1 MISIRV
7 PGDKS
12 ISHRALMLA
21 PFAEGTS
28 RIRGLPSGADVRST
42 AAAMRVLGAQLAG
55 APGPDAFI
63 KITGPTALK
72 SPQRT
77 IDCGNS
83 GTSARLLLGLI
94 AGSSISA
101 TLDGDASLRRRP
113 MARVVDPLGD
123 AGARFRELGGHGR
136 LPLES
141 MGGRLQPIEHETPV
155 ASAQVKSALLM
166 AGLAAGVPALITEP
180 GLSRDHTELMLRG
193 MGANVTT
200 EKTAAGWRIGFLPAT
215 ARLEPL
221 DMRVPGDFSSAAFW
235 LALAILGGCGDGVR
249 IEGVGLNPR
258 RMGFIGAAEA
268 MGASLDVRVTGEEG
282 GEPVGV
288 VAAGPSVLS
297 GLEIPP
303 EWIPTLIDEI
313 PAIAIMAARA
323 EGATLIRGAAE
334 LRVKESDRIAS
345 LCRNLSAVGVKS
357 SELPD
362 GLQIEGTSAVLVGSA
377 TSQGDHRIA
386 MAFGVLGALPGNE
399 IAIDDRAVV
408 QVSYPGFWEELA
420 RVVEHTEA

>member
-1 MISIRV
+1 MIERRGLSIIRV

-21 PFAEGTS
+21 PFAQGTS
-28 RIRGLPSGADVRST
+28 RIRGLASGADVGST
-42 AAAMRVLGAQLAG
+42 AAAMRALGAQLAEM
-55 APGPDAFI
+55 PGPDALI
-63 KITGPTALK
+63 EVSGPTALR

-123 AGARFRELGGHGR
+123 AGARFRELGEHGR

-141 MGGRLQPIEHETPV
+141 TGGQLRPIEHETPV

-180 GLSRDHTELMLRG
+180 GPSRNHTELMLRG
-193 MGANVTT
+193 MGANITT
-200 EKTAAGWRIGFLPAT
+200 EETAAGWRIAFVPA
-215 ARLEPL
+215 AAPLEPL

-249 IEGVGLNPR
+249 IEGVGLNTR
-258 RMGFIGAAEA
+258 RTGFIRVAEA

-282 GEPVGV
+282 GGRGRCRTLGAFGARNSTGVDAYAHRRDSGDRHHGSAGGGRHADTRRGGAAGEGERSNRYLVSQPVG
-288 VAAGPSVLS
+288 G
-297 GLEIPP
+297 G
-303 EWIPTLIDEI
+303 
-313 PAIAIMAARA
+313 
-323 EGATLIRGAAE
+323 
-334 LRVKESDRIAS
+334 
-345 LCRNLSAVGVKS
+345 
-357 SELPD
+357 SEK
-362 GLQIEGTSAVLVGSA
+362 Q
-377 TSQGDHRIA
+377 
-386 MAFGVLGALPGNE
+386 
-399 IAIDDRAVV
+399 
-408 QVSYPGFWEELA
+408 
-420 RVVEHTEA
+420 

>member
-1 MISIRV
+1 MFSIRV

-21 PFAEGTS
+21 PFAQGTS
-28 RIRGLPSGADVRST
+28 RIRGLASGADVGST
-42 AAAMRVLGAQLAG
+42 AAAMRVLGAQLAEM
-55 APGPDAFI
+55 PGPEAFI
-63 KITGPTALK
+63 EVTGPTAMK

-77 IDCGNS
+77 VDCGNS

-94 AGSSISA
+94 AGSSIAA

-113 MARVVDPLGD
+113 MSRVVDPLVD
-123 AGARFRELGGHGR
+123 AGARFRELGEHGR

-141 MGGRLQPIEHETPV
+141 MGGQLRPIEHQTRV

-180 GLSRDHTELMLRG
+180 GPSRDHTELMLRG

-200 EKTAAGWRIGFLPAT
+200 EETAAGWRIAFLPA
-215 ARLEPL
+215 AAPLEPL
-221 DMRVPGDFSSAAFW
+221 DIRVPGDFSSAAFW

-258 RMGFIGAAEA
+258 RTGFIRVAEA
-268 MGASLDVRVTGEEG
+268 MGASLDVQVTDEEG
-282 GEPVGV
+282 GEAVGV

-303 EWIPTLIDEI
+303 EWMPTLIDEI

-323 EGATLIRGAAE
+323 RGATLIRGAAE
-334 LRVKESDRIAS
+334 LRVKESDRIAT
-345 LCRNLSAVGVKS
+345 LCRNLSAVGVKNT
-357 SELPD
+357 ELPD
-362 GLQIEGTSAVLVGSA
+362 GLQIEGASAVLIGSA
-377 TSQGDHRIA
+377 ASQGDHRIA
-386 MAFGVLGALPGNE
+386 MAFGVLAALAGNQ
-399 IAIDDRAVV
+399 ISIDDRAIV

-420 RVVEHTEA
+420 RVVEQTEA